1 MSARLAALAV
11 ALGVLTLAPPAW
23 AQQGR
28 PTPTPTP
35 NSPVEARPTVPP
47 ADAPPSAPT
56 VGPVGSTATADEPP
70 VVPDGPQPLRL
81 NAATE
86 AAVQGRWALDRA
98 ENLPPGEELVFM
110 RLVFDDGR
118 VATTSVYLDPDDGD
132 LRGRRR
138 LDRYRVSDGQLIIR
152 DGYDISVVDVT
163 PEANRLMLRD
173 VQTRVVLYLRR
184 EEPLL
189 LVDPTLVGTWSVA
202 PPAHREAITIAFQ
215 SDGRAVGTSGGDE
228 FDVEYEGAGAY
239 VLIDNRDTFRYT
251 VLGDRLLLERG
262 DELIDLARVESNR

>member
-1 MSARLAALAV
+1 MTARLLVLALSLAAPAALA
-11 ALGVLTLAPPAW
+11 
-23 AQQGR
+23 QQGQ

-35 NSPVEARPTVPP
+35 NSPVEARPTNPP
-47 ADAPPSAPT
+47 ADAAPSDPT
-56 VGPVGSTATADEPP
+56 VGPVGSTAITDEPP
-70 VVPDGPQPLRL
+70 VVPDGAQPLRL

-110 RLVFDDGR
+110 RLVFEVGR

-163 PEANRLMLRD
+163 AEDNRLLLRD
-173 VQTRVVLYLRR
+173 VQTRVVLHLRR
-184 EEPLL
+184 EDPLL
-189 LVDPTLVGTWSVA
+189 LIDPTLVGTWSVA

-215 SDGRAVGTSGGDE
+215 PDGRAVGTSGDGA

-239 VLIDNRDTFRYT
+239 VLVDNRDTFRYT
-251 VLGDRLLLERG
+251 VLGDRLVMERG
-262 DELIDLARVESNR
+262 DELIELARVEPNR